1 MTVSQTSN
9 STLVC
14 IPMTS
19 SLRTLVQ
26 MQVMNSA
33 APSTSSSAVGGRS
46 SGRAIRKYNGTIDCV
61 IQTIKNEGLF
71 RGLYRGQT
79 ALLLREIP
87 GNFMWYGVY
96 EGVCKYRIPQGGS
109 KRDLGVET
117 HLLGGA
123 SAGVAYWT
131 AFYPADTVGS
141 QMRANPEYA
150 SKNFVEVFRN
160 VYRRE
165 GWMGLYR
172 GWGIT
177 VVRAAPT
184 HALIFAMYE
193 QTMALFRRFDS
204 DSVDYI
210 DTRSGSI
217 SH

>member
-1 MTVSQTSN
+1 
-9 STLVC
+9 
-14 IPMTS
+14 
-19 SLRTLVQ
+19 

-33 APSTSSSAVGGRS
+33 ATSTSSSGDGG
-46 SGRAIRKYNGTIDCV
+46 GVVRKYNGTVDCV
-61 IQTIKNEGLF
+61 IQTIKNEGVF

-96 EGVCKYRIPQGGS
+96 ESVCKYRIPHGGT
-109 KRDLGVET
+109 KRDLGIDT

-123 SAGVAYWT
+123 AAGVAYWT

-150 SKNFVEVFRN
+150 SKNFLEVFRN
-160 VYRRE
+160 VYTRE
-165 GWMGLYR
+165 GGGRGLYR

-193 QTMALFRRFDS
+193 QTMALFRRYDPET
-204 DSVDYI
+204 VDYL

-217 SH
+217 SHS

>member
-1 MTVSQTSN
+1 
-9 STLVC
+9 
-14 IPMTS
+14 
-19 SLRTLVQ
+19 VQ

-33 APSTSSSAVGGRS
+33 ATASTSAGGEKSAL
-46 SGRAIRKYNGTIDCV
+46 KYKGTLDCV
-61 IQTIKNEGLF
+61 IQTIKNEGII

-87 GNFMWYGVY
+87 GNFMWFGVY

-109 KRDLGVET
+109 KRDLGIET

-123 SAGVAYWT
+123 AAGMAFWS

-150 SKNFVEVFRN
+150 SKTFVEVFRN
-160 VYRRE
+160 VYQRE

-177 VVRAAPT
+177 VLRAAPT

-193 QTMALFRRFDS
+193 QTMALFRRFDTET
-204 DSVDYI
+204 VDYMVR
-210 DTRSGSI
+210 DQDPFHPRSSQLREN
-217 SH
+217 